1 MKDER
6 DERDERHTRSERY
19 LDGLFGAGAG
29 RKHAAFVDRLASPV
43 LRETLHAYHVLE
55 ADTRWLS
62 VEENYLLGLVVL
74 CAQRAYAPAA
84 MFAKTLLHLG
94 VAKEKILE
102 AVTRLTMWVGGLAA
116 AEAAAH
122 VQKALREYEKDGLAS
137 LAAWFP
143 EEGAK

>member
-1 MKDER
+1 MAKEPEDSL
-6 DERDERHTRSERY
+6 HARSERY

-29 RKHAAFVDRLASPV
+29 KRHAAFVDRLASPA
-43 LRETLHAYHVLE
+43 LRETLHSYHVME

-62 VEENYLLGLVVL
+62 LEENYLLGMTVL

-84 MFAKTLLHLG
+84 MFAKTLLHMG
-94 VAKEKILE
+94 VAREKINE
-102 AVTRLTMWVGGLAA
+102 AVARLTMWVGGIPA

-122 VQKALREYEKDGLAS
+122 MQKAIREYEKDGFAS

-143 EEGAK
+143 EEVAR